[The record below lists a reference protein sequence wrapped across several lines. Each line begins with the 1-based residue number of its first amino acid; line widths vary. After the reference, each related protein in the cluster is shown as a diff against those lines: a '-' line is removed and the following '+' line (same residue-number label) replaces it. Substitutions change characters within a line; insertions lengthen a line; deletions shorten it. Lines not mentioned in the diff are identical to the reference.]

1 MSRTLGRASLNRILL
16 AMGRR
21 GFRRS
26 AQALMLCLA
35 CAPLLADC
43 GGSAPRRDPAQEARA
58 ISEANAY
65 CRHLSTLPP
74 VSRRSQQQIGAIQ
87 ARLASLG
94 RAIRKTSAYLPAGR
108 DLNEARAARR
118 ALYAEESRRT
128 RAGLVTD
135 SADLNRRFDR
145 LQLRIYDDELALGL
159 TCNGGIAR
167 AARERA
173 HALAI
178 SAP

>member
-1 MSRTLGRASLNRILL
+1 LKAILV

-26 AQALMLCLA
+26 AGALMLCLA
-35 CAPLLADC
+35 CAPLLAGC
-43 GGSAPRRDPAQEARA
+43 GGSAPNSDPVQEAWV

-65 CRHLSTLPP
+65 CRHVSTLPP
-74 VSRRSQQQIGAIQ
+74 ISRRSQQQIRTIQ
-87 ARLASLG
+87 ARFASLG
-94 RAIRKTSAYLPAGR
+94 RAIRKTAAYLPAGR
-108 DLNEARAARR
+108 NLNEARAARR

-128 RAGLVTD
+128 KAGLVTD
-135 SADLNRRFDR
+135 STDFNRRFNR

-159 TCNGGIAR
+159 TCNGEIAR

-173 HALAI
+173 HALAR